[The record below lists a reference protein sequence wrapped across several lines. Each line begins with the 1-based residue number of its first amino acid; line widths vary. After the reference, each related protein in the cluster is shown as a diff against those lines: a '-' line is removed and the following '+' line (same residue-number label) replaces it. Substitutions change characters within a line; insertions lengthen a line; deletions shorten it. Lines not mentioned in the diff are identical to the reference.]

1 MHHTPNTTSSN
12 TCGSTHSSTQCG
24 SHRPISSLL
33 RGSFAVTLLTALTV
47 TGCSAPEETRDAIAN
62 GEDGQVGVVKL
73 RSMLLVSAD
82 EGEPGRLLGTLE
94 NESSA
99 PVEVMISDPDDQVV
113 VTVPADGQYPLDTN
127 KEIFATVEEPP
138 GALTEITLSTPSE
151 STTLD
156 VPVLDGTLDQ
166 YKPYLPD

>member
-1 MHHTPNTTSSN
+1 MQRIT
-12 TCGSTHSSTQCG
+12 
-24 SHRPISSLL
+24 HRPNPRLRRSSFVL
-33 RGSFAVTLLTALTV
+33 TLLAALAV

-62 GEDGQVGVVKL
+62 GEDGQVGVVKV

-82 EGEPGRLLGTLE
+82 EGEPGRLLGTLV

-99 PVEVMISDPDDQVV
+99 PVEVMITDPDNQIV

-127 KEIFATVEEPP
+127 EEILATVEEPP
-138 GALTEITLSTPSE
+138 GALTEITLATPSE

-156 VPVLDGTLDQ
+156 VPVLDGTLDP
-166 YKPYLPD
+166 YEPYLPD

>member
-1 MHHTPNTTSSN
+1 MQRIT
-12 TCGSTHSSTQCG
+12 
-24 SHRPISSLL
+24 HRPTPSLMRNSML
-33 RGSFAVTLLTALTV
+33 LTLLTALTV

-73 RSMLLVSAD
+73 RSMLLVSAE
-82 EGEPGRLLGTLE
+82 EGEPGRLLGTLD

-99 PVEVMISDPDDQVV
+99 PVDVVISDLNDEVT

-127 KEIFATVEEPP
+127 EQIFATVEEPP
-138 GALTEITLSTPSE
+138 GALTEISLATADE
-151 STTLD
+151 STTLN
-156 VPVLDGTLDQ
+156 VPVLDGTLDP